1 MNQLTTRKPPDAV
14 QADKAAVNSLML
26 TAGLQ
31 VEERLSTDF
40 DFQGYI
46 ITSHVGDDQ
55 LAEAYE
61 ALSATMLPAEDN
73 EIAKALLKLRALTS
87 HRNEGADID
96 IILEAYVE
104 KLKDYPRDAVLESL
118 GKMSDQSKWFP
129 AWTEIKDDVEFRCR
143 HRMQMLKAIERK
155 RDEQGR
161 RAILREV
168 QQRSA

>member
-1 MNQLTTRKPPDAV
+1 
-14 QADKAAVNSLML
+14 ML

-46 ITSHVGDDQ
+46 ITSHVGDDE
-55 LAEAYE
+55 LAEAHK
-61 ALSATMLPAEDN
+61 ALSATMMPASDN
-73 EIAKALLKLRALTS
+73 QIAKALLKLRAS
-87 HRNEGADID
+87 HRNEGGDID

-104 KLKDYPRDAVLESL
+104 KLREYPRDAVLESL

-129 AWTEIKDDVEFRCR
+129 SWAEIKDDVEFRCQ
-143 HRMQMLKAIERK
+143 HRVQMLAAIERK

-161 RAILREV
+161 RAIVREI